1 MPEPKHSNALIHEK
15 SPYLLQHAHNPV
27 DWMPWGEAAFKKAKE
42 LDRPILLSVG
52 YSTCHWCHVMEHESF
67 ENEEVAKVLN
77 ENFVN
82 IKVDREERPDVDL
95 MYMTYVQAMNGSG
108 GWPMNVWLTP
118 DLKPFFGA
126 TYIPP
131 EDKGGRM
138 GLKRLSGE
146 IARVWK
152 DNRADLLEKS
162 SRGIEALQKHINDE
176 LHAHEASYE
185 EVMKKAYD
193 DIAGAFDYHEGG
205 FAGAP
210 KFPRPVTVTLLWRLK
225 EHLKGVNDH
234 DSNWCEGMVKTT
246 LTKMWQGGMWDHLG
260 GGFHRYSVDAYWHV
274 PHYEKMLYDQAQLIV
289 AYLEGWQNT
298 GIESYADIARKIVAY
313 VARDLRHPEG
323 AFFSA
328 EDADS
333 FATKE
338 SEKKTEG
345 AFYVW
350 RAEEIDEILGKSEG
364 SIFRYAYGAQRNG
377 NARPESDPHGELAGL
392 NTLFRAYSPKKTAEF
407 FKITEEQAAK
417 ILEEGRKKLFEAR
430 SKRPRPHLDD
440 KVITSWNGLMISGLA
455 KTAAILDD
463 ADALKMADAAA
474 QFLHDKLCTTPGK
487 GLRRSWRENVSNV
500 PAFATDYAMLI
511 QGLLDLYEAG
521 FESKWLRWAA
531 QLQEEM
537 DEACLDKE
545 KGGYFSTR
553 TENPNS
559 ILSVKEDYDSAEPS
573 PNSIAALNLLRL
585 ASMLRRDE
593 WQKQAEQL
601 LKLFGHSLEKSP
613 FSMPAMARAL
623 DFLHRG
629 DMDVVLAGDK
639 TDAGFAAL
647 AKEARRRFLPHA
659 VLLHADGGEGQKFL
673 ATKNEAV
680 GAMTPVDGKAAAYV
694 CFKQACQP
702 PVTAPEALAK
712 LLENHPRGA

>member
-1 MPEPKHSNALIHEK
+1 MSEPKHTNALIHEK

-27 DWMPWGEAAFKKAKE
+27 DWLPWGEEAFARAKKEDK
-42 LDRPILLSVG
+42 PILLSVG

-118 DLKPFFGA
+118 ELKPFFGA

-152 DNRADLLEKS
+152 EDRAGLLEKS
-162 SRGIEALQKHINDE
+162 SKGIDALQRHLSDE
-176 LHAHEASYE
+176 LHAHDASYD

-193 DIAGAFDYHEGG
+193 DISGAFDYHEGG
-205 FAGAP
+205 FGSAP
-210 KFPRPVTVTLLWRLK
+210 KFPRPVTLALLWRIK
-225 EHLKGVNDH
+225 THLRGVNDH
-234 DSNWCEGMVKTT
+234 DSNWCEGMAKTT
-246 LTKMWQGGMWDHLG
+246 LSKMWQGGMWDHLG

-274 PHYEKMLYDQAQLIV
+274 PHYEKMLYDQAQLTV
-289 AYLEGWQNT
+289 AYLEGYQNT
-298 GIESYADIARKIVAY
+298 GIESYADVARRIVEY
-313 VARDLRHPEG
+313 VARDLRQRDG

-333 FATKE
+333 LAEAK

-350 RAEEIDEILGKSEG
+350 KAEEIDQILGKSEG
-364 SIFRYAYGAQRNG
+364 SIFRYAYGATRNG

-392 NTLFRAYSPKKTAEF
+392 NTLFRAYSPKKTAEY
-407 FKITEEQAAK
+407 FKLGEDSVAK

-430 SKRPRPHLDD
+430 CKRPRPHLDD
-440 KVITSWNGLMISGLA
+440 KVIASWNGLMISALA
-455 KTAAILDD
+455 KAASVLGD
-463 ADALKMADAAA
+463 AEYLKMADAAA
-474 QFLHDKLCTTPGK
+474 QFLHDKLCVAAGK
-487 GLRRSWRENVSNV
+487 GLRRSWREGISNV
-500 PAFATDYAMLI
+500 PAFATDYAMVI
-511 QGLLDLYEAG
+511 QGLIDLYQAG
-521 FESKWLRWAA
+521 FEVKWLRWAV

-537 DEACLDKE
+537 DAACLDKE

-553 TENPNS
+553 VENPNS

-573 PNSIAALNLLRL
+573 PNSVAALNLLRL
-585 ASMLRRDE
+585 SSMLGRDE
-593 WQKQAEQL
+593 WHAQAEKM
-601 LKLFGHSLEKSP
+601 LKLFGNSLEKSP
-613 FSMPAMARAL
+613 FSVPAMVAAF
-623 DFLHRG
+623 DFLNKG
-629 DMDVVLAGDK
+629 DMDVVLAGQAS
-639 TDAGFAAL
+639 DAAFAAL
-647 AKEARRRFLPHA
+647 AKETRHRFLPHA

-673 ATKNEAV
+673 AERNDSV
-680 GAMTPVDGKAAAYV
+680 GAMTPVNGQASAYV
-694 CFKQACQP
+694 CRNHTCKA
-702 PVTAPEALAK
+702 PVTSPEALAK
-712 LLENHPRGA
+712 LLEE